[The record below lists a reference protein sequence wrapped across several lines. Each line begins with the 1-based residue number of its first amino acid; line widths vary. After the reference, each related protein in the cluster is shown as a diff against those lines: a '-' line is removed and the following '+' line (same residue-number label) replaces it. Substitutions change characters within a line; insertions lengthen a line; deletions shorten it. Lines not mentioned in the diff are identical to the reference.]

1 MYKIAKYALY
11 DIIRNRIVIA
21 YMLFLL
27 LVSFA
32 FFNLQGDGAKGILS
46 LLNIILIVVPM
57 VSIIFSTI
65 HFYNSYE
72 FIELLSAQ
80 PLKRKTI
87 LLGEYIGIAT
97 ALAIAV
103 LIGIGLP
110 IVLFEATDRGFL
122 LLLVGLF
129 LTLIFVS
136 FAFLGSVFTR
146 DKAKG
151 IGVALLLWFYF
162 SLIYDGIVLLIL
174 FSFSDYPLEKVTT
187 SLILLNPVD
196 LGRVLMLLK
205 LDTSA
210 LMGYTGAI
218 FKELFGT
225 TTGMSFAIVILAT
238 WVIVP
243 LLFAVRVFGKKDL

>member
-1 MYKIAKYALY
+1 MLKIAKYSLY

-21 YMLFLL
+21 YTAFLL

-32 FFNLQGDGAKGILS
+32 FFNLQGDGGKGVLS
-46 LLNIILIVVPM
+46 LLNIILIVVPL
-57 VSIIFSTI
+57 VSIVFSTI

-87 LLGEYIGIAT
+87 LLGEFTGVASSLSVAFLVGVGIPT
-97 ALAIAV
+97 L
-103 LIGIGLP
+103 
-110 IVLFEATDRGFL
+110 LFELSDKGIL
-122 LLLVGLF
+122 LILVGLL

-136 FAFLGSVFTR
+136 FAFFAAVVTR

-162 SLIYDGIVLLIL
+162 SLIYDGLVLVIL
-174 FSFSDYPLEKVTT
+174 FAFSDYPLEKATLGLT
-187 SLILLNPVD
+187 LLNPVD

-218 FKELFGT
+218 FKDFFGT
-225 TTGMSFAIVILAT
+225 TWGILISSIVMVLWIVI
-238 WVIVP
+238 P
-243 LLFAVRVFGKKDL
+243 LSIAVRVFNKKDI